1 MERVAK
7 ESNLHPGWIRVFL
20 FLPLSSQKLIW
31 RISTKVEAYNMR
43 IGQRYRNSSTIAPL
57 TQVDDWRFKPSPVE
71 HSTPATLQPPT
82 ATPRSEVDI
91 VDSRRKTSEKEGIL
105 LPLSR
110 LALPATTS
118 SKHTDMWGPG
128 GACSERRQLAIDRP
142 MRSTHTQC
150 QIQNSKTVVRRK
162 CRSMSRPRRQQEV
175 LRRRSLITHYDNHTH
190 KCSGQK
196 QQSRPGDKSPASEA
210 KTATVHATTQRD
222 RNSVPLGHDST
233 PELR

>member
-1 MERVAK
+1 MRV
-7 ESNLHPGWIRVFL
+7 
-20 FLPLSSQKLIW
+20 
-31 RISTKVEAYNMR
+31 
-43 IGQRYRNSSTIAPL
+43 GQRYRNSSTIAPL
-57 TQVDDWRFKPSPVE
+57 TQVDDWRIKPSPVE

-91 VDSRRKTSEKEGIL
+91 VEGGKRAKKKVSSYLYLASLCQPPLRRNTPTCGD
-105 LPLSR
+105 R
-110 LALPATTS
+110 
-118 SKHTDMWGPG
+118 GGG

-162 CRSMSRPRRQQEV
+162 CRSLSRPRRQQAV

-196 QQSRPGDKSPASEA
+196 RQTRTGDKSPASEA